1 MKTIKEFKTINNN
14 SKINQEKDKE
24 IGQKLYFNISL
35 KKSIETPKEINN
47 ANNNSNIEQNK
58 LSINQSYNNDLKK
71 IKGSNKIINKKI
83 RKKKI

>member
-47 ANNNSNIEQNK
+47 ANNNSNIKQNK

-71 IKGSNKIINKKI
+71 IKGNNKIINKKI